1 MLKRQSEGIWE
12 GTLKDG
18 KGTMVIG
25 GAGFEVD
32 YSFPS
37 RFENGSGTNPEELI
51 GAAHAGCFSMA
62 LSHLLEE
69 AGFKPNKI
77 STRAIV
83 HLGRSESGFS
93 IDKIELD
100 TVAQVPGISAEQ
112 FTEQAEA
119 AKTNCPVS
127 RALAGVE
134 ITLKADLVS
143 P

>member
-25 GAGFEVD
+25 GTGFEVD

-37 RFENGSGTNPEELI
+37 RFEDGSGTNPEELI

-62 LSHLLEE
+62 LSHLIEE

-83 HLGRSESGFS
+83 HLNKSESGFS

-100 TVAQVPGISAEQ
+100 TEAQIPGISAEQ
-112 FTEQAEA
+112 FTENAEA
-119 AKTNCPVS
+119 AKANCPVS
-127 RALAGVE
+127 RALAGVK